1 MITSAPQDYPGQFR
15 RMREGSAT
23 ATSASDAGAPPQSL
37 RGTAGSFDI
46 RAVSP
51 ASPPPF
57 WNDVSNSCSSSSS
70 AASHEDLLLSD
81 LVWSPARSGGLPWSA
96 SRLSRVVMGDLRHCG

>member
-1 MITSAPQDYPGQFR
+1 MSAPRHPRLPRLPANSAKRSSGLPRASAGHPMITSAPQDYLGQFR

-46 RAVSP
+46 RAG
-51 ASPPPF
+51 
-57 WNDVSNSCSSSSS
+57 
-70 AASHEDLLLSD
+70 
-81 LVWSPARSGGLPWSA
+81 RSA
-96 SRLSRVVMGDLRHCG
+96 SVAAPFLE